1 MSGRLHRGNNGEQDI
16 ELLDSVQR
24 SNVERMDSGSGH
36 MRKECDQRDE
46 HEQSGKS
53 CESNKCN
60 CDPGTNAT
68 CTCTGASTGN
78 DCRSIPTGRAEHTSF
93 PCAHCR
99 DNDNTAS
106 GLVRKHKYVSI
117 TANRECNNTTDY
129 LKRIY
134 TAYDIATSAQGES
147 ASAGVRGSDEHRYFK
162 QADADSTDSVE
173 RRIGIPAGVTI

>member
-1 MSGRLHRGNNGEQDI
+1 MSGRLRGGNNGEQDI
-16 ELLDSVQR
+16 ELLDPVQR

-46 HEQSGKS
+46 HEQSAKS
-53 CESNKCN
+53 CESNKCD

-68 CTCTGASTGN
+68 CICIRASAGN
-78 DCRSIPTGRAEHTSF
+78 DCGSIPTRSAEHTSF

-99 DNDNTAS
+99 DNDSTAS
-106 GLVRKHKYVSI
+106 VHVRKHKYDSI

-129 LKRIY
+129 LERIY
-134 TAYDIATSAQGES
+134 TAYDIATSAEGES
-147 ASAGVRGSDEHRYFK
+147 ASSRVRGSDEHRDFK
-162 QADADSTDSVE
+162 QADASSADSIE